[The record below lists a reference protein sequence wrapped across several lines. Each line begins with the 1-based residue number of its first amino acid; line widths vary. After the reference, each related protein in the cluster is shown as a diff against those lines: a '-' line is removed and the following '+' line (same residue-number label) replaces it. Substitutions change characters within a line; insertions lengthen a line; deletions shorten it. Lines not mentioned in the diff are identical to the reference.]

1 MLKDQAH
8 QLVNVHLN
16 IGLIQKLSNVRIVTS
31 DVLNVISTLMKPLQT
46 VKLTCVP
53 LTELLLQIV
62 HVLLD
67 SMNQLLTITTLNVY
81 LVVID
86 VLLVLDQLIT
96 VLFVLLTEKVS
107 HLVTVNQPCGKKT
120 KFVSIVQSNVTNV
133 PMVKPVSLV
142 PSPKDPQLLNVH
154 VC

>member
-1 MLKDQAH
+1 MLKELVH
-8 QLVNVHLN
+8 QLVNVPLN
-16 IGLIQKLSNVRIVTS
+16 IGLIQKLSNVWIVTS
-31 DVLNVISTLMKPLQT
+31 DVLNVTSTLMTPLQT
-46 VKLTCVP
+46 VNQIIVP

-67 SMNQLLTITTLNVY
+67 SMNQLFTIMTLNVY

-86 VLLVLDQLIT
+86 VLPVLDQLIT
-96 VLFVLLTEKVS
+96 VPFVLKTEKES

-133 PMVKPVSLV
+133 PMVKLVSLV